1 MAMLEIGDSGPAV
14 RKLQQALLAAG
25 FNPGKIDGEFGAG
38 TEAAVMAFQ
47 HSAGLLHDGVAGP
60 RTLRALGL
68 ARSDKLPDATDRF
81 TLQVVAQMFPAT
93 PLGALRSH
101 LPPVLDA
108 MKSAGMPDRIMLL
121 AALATIR
128 AETAGFM
135 PIDEGPS
142 RFNTSPRGHPFD
154 LYDRRADLGNH
165 GAPDGAAFKGR
176 GFVQL
181 TGRHNYTV
189 YAERLGASLVDHP
202 HEANDPAVAA
212 AVLAA
217 FLKDRELRIKSALLE
232 GDLRS
237 ARRAVNGG
245 SHGLDAFTEAYRIGD
260 MLTDDEEL

>member
-1 MAMLEIGDSGPAV
+1 MAMLQIGDSGPAV

-25 FNPGKIDGEFGAG
+25 FSPGKTDGDFGAG

-47 HSAGLLHDGVAGP
+47 HSAGLLHDGIAGP

-68 ARSDKLPDATDRF
+68 ARSDKLPAATDRF
-81 TLQVVAQMFPAT
+81 SLQVVAQMFPST
-93 PLGALRSH
+93 PLGPIRSH
-101 LPPVLDA
+101 LPVVLDA
-108 MKSAGMPDRIMLL
+108 MKAAGLADRTMLL

-142 RFNTSPRGHPFD
+142 RFNTSPRGRPFD
-154 LYDRRADLGNH
+154 LYDQRADLGNH

-189 YAERLGASLVDHP
+189 YAERLSQPLVNQP
-202 HEANDPAVAA
+202 EQANTPEVAA
-212 AVLAA
+212 AVLAT
-217 FLKDRELRIKSALLE
+217 FLKDCELQIKSALME
-232 GDLRS
+232 GDLRA

-260 MLTDDEEL
+260 MLTDDDDL

>member
-1 MAMLEIGDSGPAV
+1 MAMLQIGDSGPAV

-25 FNPGKIDGEFGAG
+25 FNPGKADGDFGAG

-47 HSAGLLHDGVAGP
+47 HSAGLLHDGIAGP

-68 ARSDKLPDATDRF
+68 ARSDKLPSAVDRF
-81 TLQVVAQMFPAT
+81 SVQVVAQMFPQT
-93 PLGALRSH
+93 PLAPIREH
-101 LPPVLDA
+101 LPPVLHA
-108 MKSAGMPDRIMLL
+108 MKAAGLADRVMLL

-128 AETAGFM
+128 AETAGFL

-165 GAPDGAAFKGR
+165 GEPDGARYKGR

-189 YAERLGASLVDHP
+189 YAERLQQPLVEQP
-202 HEANDPAVAA
+202 ELANTPDVAA

-217 FLKDRELRIKSALLE
+217 FLKDRELQIKSSLME
-232 GDLRS
+232 GDLRA

-245 SHGLDAFTEAYRIGD
+245 SHGLEAFAEAYRVGD
-260 MLTDDEEL
+260 MLTDDEDL